1 MLCTGIMLCLCD
13 NNVSPCDNERCRFLG
28 VSLSVSGY
36 LSEAERSSGRPTSEM
51 CHVVATPPTAC
62 KPIGE
67 RFVLPDIQAVDLL
80 DCNKD
85 GLTQLDQWLLAVKI
99 DLAAASRL
107 IRTGRPVATN
117 KPIPSPAFIATGNST
132 REAEEQVLALRAK

>member
-1 MLCTGIMLCLCD
+1 
-13 NNVSPCDNERCRFLG
+13 
-28 VSLSVSGY
+28 
-36 LSEAERSSGRPTSEM
+36 M
-51 CHVVATPPTAC
+51 CHAVPTPPTAY
-62 KPIGE
+62 KPIRE

-80 DCNKD
+80 DCNKG

-107 IRTGRPVATN
+107 IRTGRPVTTN
-117 KPIPSPAFIATGNST
+117 KPILSPAFIATGNST

>member
-1 MLCTGIMLCLCD
+1 
-13 NNVSPCDNERCRFLG
+13 
-28 VSLSVSGY
+28 
-36 LSEAERSSGRPTSEM
+36 M
-51 CHVVATPPTAC
+51 CYAVPAPPVVC
-62 KPIGE
+62 KPIRE
-67 RFVLPDIQAVDLL
+67 CFVLPDIQAVDLL
-80 DCNKD
+80 DCNKG

-117 KPIPSPAFIATGNST
+117 KPILSPALIAAGNST

>member
-1 MLCTGIMLCLCD
+1 MLCLCD
-13 NNVSPCDNERCRFLG
+13 KMLCPCDNERRRFLG
-28 VSLSVSGY
+28 ISLSISGY

-67 RFVLPDIQAVDLL
+67 RFVLPDIQVVDLL

-107 IRTGRPVATN
+107 IKTGRPVAT
-117 KPIPSPAFIATGNST
+117 S
-132 REAEEQVLALRAK
+132 

>member
-1 MLCTGIMLCLCD
+1 MCHA
-13 NNVSPCDNERCRFLG
+13 V
-28 VSLSVSGY
+28 
-36 LSEAERSSGRPTSEM
+36 PTS
-51 CHVVATPPTAC
+51 PTAC

-67 RFVLPDIQAVDLL
+67 RFVLPDIQVVDLL

-107 IRTGRPVATN
+107 IKTGRPVATS
-117 KPIPSPAFIATGNST
+117 KLMSEPRIHRDGQFDVSS
-132 REAEEQVLALRAK
+132 

>member
-1 MLCTGIMLCLCD
+1 MLC
-13 NNVSPCDNERCRFLG
+13 PCDNERRRFLG
-28 VSLSVSGY
+28 ISVDFWIFLSISGY

-51 CHVVATPPTAC
+51 CYAVPAPPIVC
-62 KPIGE
+62 KPIRE

-80 DCNKD
+80 DCNKG

-107 IRTGRPVATN
+107 IRTGRSVATN
-117 KPIPSPAFIATGNST
+117 NPILSPAFIATGNST

>member
-1 MLCTGIMLCLCD
+1 MPYSRHSAD
-13 NNVSPCDNERCRFLG
+13 CR
-28 VSLSVSGY
+28 
-36 LSEAERSSGRPTSEM
+36 
-51 CHVVATPPTAC
+51 

-80 DCNKD
+80 DCNKG

-117 KPIPSPAFIATGNST
+117 KPILSPALIAAGNST
-132 REAEEQVLALRAK
+132 REAEEQVLALPAK